1 MVGMS
6 SLGMMVYQG
15 THIGIIMVGR
25 NGHELIVTP
34 TLLFIDFSL
43 VLGFL
48 ALGQGFKPFS
58 PLS

>member
-1 MVGMS
+1 MNGLRIMVS
-6 SLGMMVYQG
+6 QG
-15 THIGIIMVGR
+15 THIGRVMVGR

-48 ALGQGFKPFS
+48 AVGQGLKPFS